1 MPIKFRNHL
10 PATIHMISEKGLRRR
25 LPPFRFFHRNP
36 LRNMSLSQRL
46 KMVQVQTTVE
56 VASLDHLTLDELA
69 SEIVTFGAKHQGKS
83 YQDVWADQEWVQFMV
98 ARYQSSTKEAHRR
111 FLKYVELKV
120 EELENQQHVVPPTT
134 SVTTK
139 SGNTKPKAK
148 SKSLAKASMPTF
160 SPDGDEGWDMEPE
173 MYMHETT
180 GIAGL
185 PLTEEMHAMQ
195 QRMLHMEDALG
206 RVITYIE
213 DQATKEKIHQHAP

>member
-1 MPIKFRNHL
+1 
-10 PATIHMISEKGLRRR
+10 
-25 LPPFRFFHRNP
+25 
-36 LRNMSLSQRL
+36 MSLSQRL
-46 KMVQVQTTVE
+46 KMVQVQATVE

-83 YQDVWADQEWVQFMV
+83 YQEVWADQEWVQFMV

-111 FLKYVELKV
+111 FLK
-120 EELENQQHVVPPTT
+120 HVVPPTT

-148 SKSLAKASMPTF
+148 SKSLAKASMPTS